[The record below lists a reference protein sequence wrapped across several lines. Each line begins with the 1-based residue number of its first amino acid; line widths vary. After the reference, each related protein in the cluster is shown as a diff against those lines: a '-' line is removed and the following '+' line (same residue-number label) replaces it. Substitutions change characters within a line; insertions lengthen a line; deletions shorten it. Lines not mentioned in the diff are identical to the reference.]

1 VACVVTIAVL
11 VSGWWNLEIQAVGM
25 PTFYF
30 GLWNGQRIRP
40 DEGGLPLEG
49 AEEAFEMA
57 LEGARHLLDEAR
69 PTGEDRSDWA
79 YHVHDD
85 QGRRVF
91 TVPFSI
97 AARDPHYAR
106 APTQRRRAT

>member
-1 VACVVTIAVL
+1 
-11 VSGWWNLEIQAVGM
+11 M

-30 GLWNGQRIRP
+30 GLWNGQRIKP
-40 DEGGLPLEG
+40 DEGGLPLEE

-57 LEGARHLLDEAR
+57 LEAARHLLNAACSA
-69 PTGEDRSDWA
+69 GEDRSGWA
-79 YHVHDD
+79 YHVHDE

-97 AARDPHYAR
+97 AARDPHYTC
-106 APTQRRRAT
+106 APTRRRRAT

>member
-1 VACVVTIAVL
+1 
-11 VSGWWNLEIQAVGM
+11 M

-30 GLWNGQRIRP
+30 GLWNGQRIKP

-57 LEGARHLLDEAR
+57 IEAARHLLNEA
-69 PTGEDRSDWA
+69 PSAGEDRSGWA
-79 YHVHDD
+79 YHVHDE

-97 AARDPHYAR
+97 AARDPHYTC
-106 APTQRRRAT
+106 APTRRRRAT